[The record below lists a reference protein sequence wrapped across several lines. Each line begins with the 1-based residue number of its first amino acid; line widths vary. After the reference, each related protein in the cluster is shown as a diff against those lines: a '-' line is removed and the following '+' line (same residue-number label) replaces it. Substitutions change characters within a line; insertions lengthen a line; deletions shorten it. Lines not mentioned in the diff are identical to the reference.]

1 MAHYMRQMTVS
12 LREEQAK
19 WIESLMGENGEFESK
34 SEAVRWLIDD
44 HEALQ
49 EEIEELEETIDELEG
64 ENDRLR
70 DQLAATNQRID
81 DVNDLVE
88 YVDSERE
95 MARYQDRRQRMLDQA
110 SILSRWKWKLTGI
123 PVEDRAEE

>member
-1 MAHYMRQMTVS
+1 MAHHMRQMTVS
-12 LREEQAK
+12 LREEQAE

-34 SEAVRWLIDD
+34 SEVVRWLIDD
-44 HEALQ
+44 HSALQ
-49 EEIEELEETIDELEG
+49 EEIEELEETIEEMER
-64 ENDRLR
+64 ENDQLR

>member
-1 MAHYMRQMTVS
+1 MAHHMRQMTVS
-12 LREEQAK
+12 LREEQAE

-34 SEAVRWLIDD
+34 SGVVRWLIDD
-44 HEALQ
+44 HSALQ
-49 EEIEELEETIDELEG
+49 EEIDELEETIDELEK

-81 DVNDLVE
+81 EVNDLVA
-88 YVDSERE
+88 YVESERE

-110 SILSRWKWKLTGI
+110 GILKRWKWKMTGI
-123 PVEDRAEE
+123 PVDDRAED